1 MESLKLCM
9 STISTPE
16 LEIPEQLPRF
26 KEIGLDAF
34 FTRYDPYVREYREI
48 ADRLGLIYQSVHAP
62 NHMTENFWDNRETAR
77 PAVEEWIQCVNDCAD
92 AGVPIMVAH
101 AYRGIGT
108 HREVTQE
115 RIDNFR
121 YVVDAAAE
129 KGVTVAFENTEG
141 SEYLTV
147 ILDVFA
153 DYPNVGFCWD
163 TGHEL
168 CYYRGEDMTKGRGHR
183 MICTHLND
191 NLGCRTGDE
200 TISAKDDLHLLPFDG
215 AVDWQS
221 VANRLKDW
229 NYQGI
234 LTFELKKTAYYQH
247 MSFEEYLREAYAR
260 IQRVTAL
267 L

>member
-1 MESLKLCM
+1 MKPFKLCM
-9 STISTPE
+9 STISTDE
-16 LEIPEQLPRF
+16 FDIPEQLVRF
-26 KEIGLDAF
+26 KAAGLDAF
-34 FTRYDPYVREYREI
+34 FTRYDSRVREYREV
-48 ADRLGLIYQSVHAP
+48 ADKLGLIYQSVHAP
-62 NHMTENFWDNRETAR
+62 NYQTEKFWDSRETAR
-77 PAVEEWIQCVNDCAD
+77 PAIAEWIQCVNDCA
-92 AGVPIMVAH
+92 A

-108 HREVTQE
+108 TQEVTQE

-129 KGVTVAFENTEG
+129 KNVTVAFENTEG

-147 ILDVFA
+147 LLEAFA

-168 CYYRGEDMTKGRGHR
+168 CYYRGEDMTRNRGHR

-191 NLGCRTGDE
+191 NLGCRTGNE
-200 TISAKDDLHLLPFDG
+200 TISAADDLHLLPFDG
-215 AVDWQS
+215 VADWQS
-221 VANRLKDW
+221 IANRLNKW

-247 MSFEEYLREAYAR
+247 MTFDEYLQEACAR
-260 IQRVTAL
+260 IRRVTAL